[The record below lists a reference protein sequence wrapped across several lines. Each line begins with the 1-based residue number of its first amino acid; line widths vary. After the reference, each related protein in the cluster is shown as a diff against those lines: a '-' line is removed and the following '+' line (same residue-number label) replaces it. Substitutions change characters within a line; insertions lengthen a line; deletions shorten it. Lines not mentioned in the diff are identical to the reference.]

1 MTVATAQPSSGR
13 HDRQEQ
19 QEARI
24 ATAAAAEFRRSG
36 VRHANI
42 ARIATEAGVSRSTLY
57 RRFPT
62 KDDLIAEVVIR
73 FRRQCLREVDA
84 RIRGL
89 DPRAAT
95 VEAFCLAMT
104 TFRHDTLIPRLFGDD
119 SEAIDPLVG
128 FSGPELEQMI
138 DEFARA
144 TTRFLRAA
152 DACMPEEQLRQA
164 AEIQVRLT
172 ASLMAAPSRA
182 LDRDDEAA
190 LRTFAADFLAPM
202 IW

>member
-1 MTVATAQPSSGR
+1 MTAPSTR
-13 HDRQEQ
+13 RDKQEQ
-19 QEARI
+19 QESRI
-24 ATAAAAEFRRSG
+24 AGAAAAEFRRSG

-42 ARIATEAGVSRSTLY
+42 ERIAKEAGVSRSTLY
-57 RRFPT
+57 RRFPA
-62 KDDLIAEVVIR
+62 KDDLVAEVVIR
-73 FRRQCLREVDA
+73 FRRQCVREVNE

-104 TFRHDTLIPRLFGDD
+104 TFRHDTLIPRLFGDGP
-119 SEAIDPLVG
+119 EAIDPLVG

-144 TTRFLRAA
+144 TAHFLRAA
-152 DACMPEEQLRQA
+152 GACMPDDQLRQA

-172 ASLMAAPSRA
+172 ASLMAAPSHA
-182 LDRDDEAA
+182 LDRDDESA
-190 LRTFAADFLAPM
+190 LRAFATTFLAPM
-202 IW
+202 VW